1 MPNAPDTA
9 LAPPMAAAQG
19 SNPAAQA
26 RLAALV
32 EQHLDLAARVVR
44 NLGALRGE
52 VEDLV
57 QQAFAITAARLDDIE
72 PGKERAFLVQT
83 AVRLAANARRTRARS
98 REVTTGLMPEVADAR
113 PTPDQLS
120 DQHRALRLLD
130 GLLDSMELDLRAVFV
145 LYEIEE
151 LTMAEIAVALQIPA
165 GTVASRLRRARADFL
180 ARTRA
185 LGLGH
190 DGEELPP

>member
-1 MPNAPDTA
+1 MPNAPPTA
-9 LAPPMAAAQG
+9 LAPLMAAHG
-19 SNPAAQA
+19 SNVEARG

-44 NLGALRGE
+44 NLGAPRGE

-57 QQAFAITAARLDDIE
+57 QQAFAITAARLEDIE
-72 PGKERAFLVQT
+72 PGKERAFLIQT
-83 AVRLAANARRTRARS
+83 AVRLAANIRRTRAQS
-98 REVTTGLMPEVADAR
+98 REVTTGLLPEVADGR
-113 PTPDQLS
+113 PTPEEIS
-120 DQHRALRLLD
+120 DHTRALRMLD
-130 GLLDSMELDLRAVFV
+130 RALESMDLDLRSVFV

-151 LTMAEIAVALQIPA
+151 LTMAEIAVALQIPS

-185 LGLGH
+185 MGLGH
-190 DGEELPP
+190 EMREQQP